1 MINIFV
7 NSVSQVNLF
16 CKYRCSQV
24 SLQRMRQTKAFEDHL
39 CPWIAYLRLSGIAI
53 TWLNIAALHRETMC
67 QTGGEIVQRRR

>member
-1 MINIFV
+1 
-7 NSVSQVNLF
+7 
-16 CKYRCSQV
+16 
-24 SLQRMRQTKAFEDHL
+24 MRQTKAFEDHL